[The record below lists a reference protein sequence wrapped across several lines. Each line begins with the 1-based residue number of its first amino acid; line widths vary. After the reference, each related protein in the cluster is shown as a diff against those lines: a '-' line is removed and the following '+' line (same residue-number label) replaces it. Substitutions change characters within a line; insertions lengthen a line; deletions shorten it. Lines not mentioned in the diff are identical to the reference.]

1 MNLEDHQA
9 YIDHV
14 VKEEVKRQRA
24 EAERAHV
31 VEASRD
37 RLLARKSAE
46 VERRLNHRRGLFRR
60 LCDRLADAWAMA
72 WAMVICY
79 GEALHLWVYEG

>member
-24 EAERAHV
+24 ESERAQV

-37 RLLARKSAE
+37 RLLACKSAE
-46 VERRLNHRRGLFRR
+46 VERRLNHRRGLFRW
-60 LCDRLADAWAMA
+60 LCDRLEDAWALA
-72 WAMVICY
+72 WAMIICY